1 MTLKNPEAVRLF
13 GTEEEQN
20 RLIEQ
25 SHISIRELVS
35 KQKVYDFVLILK
47 QWGLKN
53 CRASSAMLSTIF
65 NHQLLYS
72 KGENQY
78 VQINTNSWQNAM
90 SGAKRKEI
98 KYYLKKKKIIEFDPH
113 YTPNEK
119 SQNYRFNKAFYKN
132 FIIPFSSNPV
142 TTNKPKNWTPT
153 ERIQDRSLVTEEQGF
168 VLDAMGTNVLQLD
181 YNEELAVEL
190 FLNQV
195 EGDDRSEALFN
206 EAFRPLVYKK
216 EMANNVQ
223 MLKDRF
229 FGSFNRFPRKFR
241 SPIFHISGEE
251 IISLDIKSC
260 HPTFC
265 LVFYLD
271 ESEDEILE
279 HRKLESWIEKG
290 FYKVLQ
296 RKTFKALR
304 NTRAVNYIPDNR
316 EGAKEDFMKG
326 LNSEEWSRDKIR
338 KTKVGPHCWNIF
350 CEHFPILYNRLEIE
364 VKSNQEL
371 YRSKSNQLCVGCG
384 LFSLEMKVMLP
395 VYLQLISRG
404 IWFYPEHDGLAILK
418 KDMEFA
424 ETLLVDSLNHNI
436 GYGLVS
442 KKRWKDQE
450 PLYS

>member
-1 MTLKNPEAVRLF
+1 MTLKHPEAVRLF
-13 GTEEEQN
+13 GTEQEHHRLKEE
-20 RLIEQ
+20 
-25 SHISIRELVS
+25 SHLSIRELVS
-35 KQKVYDFVLILK
+35 KQKVYDFVPILK
-47 QWGLKN
+47 QLGLPN
-53 CRASSAMLSTIF
+53 SRASSPMLSTIF

-78 VQINTNSWQNAM
+78 VQIHTNSWQNAM
-90 SGAKRKEI
+90 SGTKRKKI
-98 KYYLKKKKIIEFDPH
+98 KDNLEKKKIIEFDPH

-119 SQNYRFNKAFYKN
+119 SQNYRFNKAFHKN
-132 FIIPFSSNPV
+132 FIIPFLSNPL

-181 YNEELAVEL
+181 YNEDLAVEL
-190 FLNQV
+190 FLKRV
-195 EGDDRSEALFN
+195 EGNYKEEAQFN
-206 EAFRPLVYKK
+206 EAFRSLVFKK
-216 EMANNVQ
+216 ELANNVQ
-223 MLKDRF
+223 MVKDRF
-229 FGSFNRFPRKFR
+229 HGPLNRFPKKFR
-241 SPIFHISGEE
+241 APIYHISGEE
-251 IISLDIKSC
+251 IISLDIVSC
-260 HPTFC
+260 HPTF
-265 LVFYLD
+265 LLAFYID
-271 ESEDEILE
+271 ECEDEIIE
-279 HRKLESWIEKG
+279 HDKLESWIKKG

-296 RKTFKALR
+296 RETFKALQ
-304 NTRAVNYIPDNR
+304 NTRTVNYIPDNR
-316 EGAKEDFMKG
+316 DETKEEFMKA

-338 KTKVGPHCWNIF
+338 KTKVGSHIWNTF
-350 CEHFPILYNRLEIE
+350 RSHFPKLYKRLEIE

-418 KDMEFA
+418 KDMEFV
-424 ETLLVDSLNHNI
+424 ERLLVDSLNHNI

-450 PLYS
+450 PL